1 MHKRARSR
9 KMRQSSVCQLVS
21 FPAYSLSSFRTAV
34 HALYA
39 GRPTDPDRRDP
50 RTARHDQPANAADN
64 THARTHTTNTRS
76 REDSSDAPTCLR
88 RTIGLRRAPFL
99 NVHPVMCELTPHK
112 FSHAAGANL
121 EARVEQARQHV
132 DPQQKVVSL
141 HLADDSGDEVL
152 LATDLEADRHHGCAH

>member
-1 MHKRARSR
+1 LHKRARSR

-39 GRPTDPDRRDP
+39 GRPTDPDRPDP
-50 RTARHDQPANAADN
+50 ARTHARPTPTADN

-76 REDSSDAPTCLR
+76 REGSSDAPTCLH

>member
-1 MHKRARSR
+1 MP
-9 KMRQSSVCQLVS
+9 V
-21 FPAYSLSSFRTAV
+21 
-34 HALYA
+34 
-39 GRPTDPDRRDP
+39 GRPT
-50 RTARHDQPANAADN
+50 RTAATPHRARTTNANAADN